1 MPTPYQT
8 AQRLLAALEDL
19 ASQEGVLLRSL
30 DLVEAVQISERAAP
44 LIERLCALVAES
56 PDVAHLRGRV
66 EELVAQRRRNAVL
79 LDSHL
84 ARLQT
89 EMRRIDDA
97 RKALARV
104 APVYSSAAIAP
115 PLESRLNTA
124 A

>member
-1 MPTPYQT
+1 MSPALQT

-44 LIERLCALVAES
+44 LVERLCALIAEAPEVA
-56 PDVAHLRGRV
+56 PLRSRV
-66 EELVAQRRRNAVL
+66 EELVSQRRRNAVL

-89 EMRRIDDA
+89 EMRRIDEA

-104 APVYSSAAIAP
+104 APVYGGAINSP
-115 PLESRLNTA
+115 PIESRLNTA